1 MAGYNRNRY
10 QYETSPRKLEP
21 EYRPVKKK
29 YPKKSTATSKKTTRK
44 ALKTNN
50 KVREKVQIQEK
61 YKAIIYVLILFSIL
75 FAISY
80 RNAVISEKYSQIKNM
95 KSNLATIQKENEQIE
110 VNIESKTN
118 LGTIEK
124 EAKEKLG
131 MKKLNDNQAIY
142 INLNK
147 QDYIESAADD
157 VKIEEEPNFL
167 QKIIRTIQDLF

>member
-1 MAGYNRNRY
+1 MAGYKQNRY

-21 EYRPVKKK
+21 EYRPIKKK
-29 YPKKSTATSKKTTRK
+29 YPKKSTAKKTTTQTNKQHNQK
-44 ALKTNN
+44 A
-50 KVREKVQIQEK
+50 KVQLEAK
-61 YKAIIYVLILFSIL
+61 YKAIFYVLVLFAIL

-80 RNAVISEKYSQIKNM
+80 RNTVISEKYSQIKGM
-95 KSNLATIQKENEQIE
+95 KTNLASIEKENEQLE

-118 LGTIEK
+118 LGAIEK

-131 MKKLNDNQAIY
+131 MQKLDDNQAIY

-147 QDYIESAADD
+147 QDYIESSSDD

-167 QKIIRTIQDLF
+167 QRILQKIQNLF